1 VLDLDGTLIEGEDWD
16 AVRER
21 LIVSGEADGFRRRRP
36 RPRGDRRPNPPRGR
50 LKQLPRVIR

>member
-1 VLDLDGTLIEGEDWD
+1 MLDLDGTLIEGEDWD

-36 RPRGDRRPNPPRGR
+36 RPRVTVVPIR
-50 LKQLPRVIR
+50 LVAG